1 MIVLGTFMG
10 SGLSFTFLGG
20 VKLHIL
26 KFYGISFT
34 ILGTSRT

>member
-10 SGLSFTFLGG
+10 SGLSFTFLSG

-26 KFYGISFT
+26 KF
-34 ILGTSRT
+34 LWN